1 MNKTPLAVDL
11 NETARGCM
19 AIMTRERTRH
29 LIVMERGELL
39 GIVSIGDLVYS
50 IAAEQMLTIEE
61 LERYIMRR

>member
-1 MNKTPLAVDL
+1 
-11 NETARGCM
+11 M

-29 LIVMERGELL
+29 LIVMESGELL

-50 IAAEQMLTIEE
+50 IVAEQMLTIEE